1 MARKSTKAAAA
12 RERARERANRFLE
25 REQVLLRIAER
36 FEEAQLEI
44 EGVDAATEAKVAK
57 IREQAEARIAE
68 AREQAEKDAAEARR
82 RAEEL
87 QREMLALGINRR
99 EVGERLGISTRSVVR
114 TEGKK
119 PVKKLSDE
127 QAEAEAAAL
136 VREGVMIQ
144 LDGDVHR
151 QLSPTSADGTELH
164 GMLYQDGEEQGEA
177 TVDLATAEWSR

>member
-1 MARKSTKAAAA
+1 MARKSTKAAEA

-25 REQVLLRIAER
+25 REQKLLRIAER

-68 AREQAEKDAAEARR
+68 AREQAEKDAAEARWR
-82 RAEEL
+82 SEEL

-114 TEGKK
+114 TEGK
-119 PVKKLSDE
+119 
-127 QAEAEAAAL
+127 
-136 VREGVMIQ
+136 
-144 LDGDVHR
+144 
-151 QLSPTSADGTELH
+151 
-164 GMLYQDGEEQGEA
+164 
-177 TVDLATAEWSR
+177 

>member
-1 MARKSTKAAAA
+1 MARKSTKAAEA

-25 REQVLLRIAER
+25 REQELLRIAER
-36 FEEAQLEI
+36 FEEAQLEV

-82 RAEEL
+82 RSEEL

-127 QAEAEAAAL
+127 EAEAAAL

-151 QLSPTSADGTELH
+151 QLSPASADGTELH

>member
-25 REQVLLRIAER
+25 REQELLRIAER

-119 PVKKLSDE
+119 LVKKLSNE
-127 QAEAEAAAL
+127 EAEFEAAAI